1 MNALGDLRALVA
13 AYSAADP
20 GRVGSVA
27 VVGNAPLAPSDARAD
42 EIDAADL
49 AIRVNSFVLDSPG
62 RPRAQGHRA
71 DVVLFNR
78 LLRATPEFFAGY
90 AARLYLLVEPM
101 RMHGNRELWPTSWPP
116 DLGLVPVPNRE
127 VTAPLS
133 ELLGVPW
140 REQRLAPT
148 TGTMAC
154 YLALTLFPETDVAFT
169 GFSFL
174 DAPDQT
180 RWQHQWGDSCRV
192 GREHRIGSEAVL
204 MRSWLES
211 GQARFLR

>member
-1 MNALGDLRALVA
+1 VTALDDLAALAA
-13 AYSAADP
+13 AYSQRAP
-20 GRVGSVA
+20 GAVESVA
-27 VVGNAPLAPSDARAD
+27 VIGNAPLSPSDDRAD
-42 EIDAADL
+42 VVDAADL
-49 AIRVNSFVLDSPG
+49 VVRVDSFVLDGPR
-62 RPRAQGHRA
+62 RPRAQGARA

-78 LLRATPEFFAGY
+78 LLRATPWCFEGY
-90 AARLYLLVEPM
+90 RRRLYLLVEPM
-101 RMHGNRELWPTSWPP
+101 RMHGTREHWPSSWPV

-127 VTAPLS
+127 VTVPLA

-154 YLALTLFPETDVAFT
+154 YLALTLFPQARMVFT

-180 RWQHQWGDSCRV
+180 HWRHQWGDSCPV
-192 GREHRIGSEAVL
+192 GREHRIGDEAHL
-204 MRSWLES
+204 MRSWVQQE
-211 GQARFLR
+211 RVTFLR